1 MISQFS
7 VPVEDLLPEVR
18 NSKAVER
25 PDNLR
30 DVLPNLE
37 REIAARPWLQQFLED
52 VRRGDKKAI
61 FRLAVGSI
69 IITAAT
75 YELGIAHGHD
85 IKELVELLQKRGKG
99 LAVPQLGATPSQP
112 D

>member
-30 DVLPNLE
+30 EVLPNLE
-37 REIAARPWLQQFLED
+37 REIEARPWLRQFLED
-52 VRRGDKKAI
+52 VRRGDRKAI
-61 FRLAVGSI
+61 FQLAVGSI

-75 YELGIAHGHD
+75 YELGVAHGRD
-85 IKELVELLQKRGKG
+85 VKEIVALLQKRRKG
-99 LAVPQLGATPSQP
+99 
-112 D
+112 